1 MTEIQKFDIIETAN
15 PVLTVAPIEEETEML
30 GATDKIT
37 ALYCRLSVE
46 DMKEGKNGEKADES
60 NSIQTQKMILL
71 QYAKQN
77 HFPNPTFFVDDG
89 YSGVDFDNRPGFQQ
103 MLAEVKTG
111 RIGTII
117 TKDLSRLGRN
127 SAMTSLYINIVFPK
141 SGVRYIA
148 INDHFDSI
156 DMNSTECDMAGIKN
170 WFNEFFAKDTSR
182 KIRAVQKA
190 KGERGVP
197 LTTNV
202 PYGYIKDKENPQ
214 TWLIDPEAASVVKR
228 IFEMCM
234 NGRGPSQIA
243 NQLKADGV
251 LTPTAYKDS
260 VGIKSPN
267 TASENPCA
275 WNANTVVHIL
285 ERREYTGCTVNF
297 KTYTNSI
304 WDKKQRDNPVEKQ
317 AIFEDTHEAI
327 IEKDI
332 FDKVQIIRQQRQRR
346 TKSGI
351 TSTFSGLVYCADC
364 GEKLYYGA
372 TNNGKR
378 EGAFF
383 DCSLHWKHKDKCRTH
398 FIRESVLGRMV
409 LKHIQLVMGYILRY
423 RQHFIFVME
432 QQLQLESAEK
442 LQTSRKQLERNER
455 RIAELKRLFVK
466 IYEDNVRGKLNDER
480 FEMMSQNYEA
490 EQKQLE
496 AEVVAL
502 RQEIEVQER
511 QNENIERF
519 IRTADKYVDIEEID
533 PCMLRELIKA
543 IYVEAPD
550 KSSGKRRQKIHIQYD
565 GIGFIPL
572 EELAKKETA

>member
-1 MTEIQKFDIIETAN
+1 MTNTQISDTISATN
-15 PVLTVAPIEEETEML
+15 PVLTVAPIKEETEML

-46 DMKEGKNGEKADES
+46 DLKEGKNGEKADES

-111 RIGTII
+111 RVGTII

-260 VGIKSPN
+260 QGIKSPN
-267 TASENPCA
+267 TAPENPCG
-275 WNANTVVHIL
+275 WHGSTVVAIL

-304 WDKKQRDNPVEKQ
+304 WDKKKRVNTVENQ
-317 AIFEDTHEAI
+317 SVFYGTHEALVSV
-327 IEKDI
+327 DV
-332 FDKVQIIRQQRQRR
+332 FDKVQQIRQNRQRKTR
-346 TKSGI
+346 TGY
-351 TSTFSGLVYCADC
+351 TSTFSGLVFCADC

-383 DCSLHWKHKDKCRTH
+383 DCSRHLKNREKCPGH
-398 FIRESVLGRMV
+398 FIRESVLERLV
-409 LKHIQLVMGYILRY
+409 LRHIQLVTGYILHH
-423 RQHFIFVME
+423 RQHFVSVM
-432 QQLQLESAEK
+432 QRQLQLESEDNLKA
-442 LQTSRKQLERNER
+442 SRKQLERNER
-455 RIAELKRLFVK
+455 RIAELKRLFIK
-466 IYEDNVRGKLNDER
+466 IYEDNAMGKLNDER
-480 FEMMSQNYEA
+480 FDMMSQSYET

-496 AEVVAL
+496 AEEIAL
-502 RQEIEVQER
+502 RKEIEVQER
-511 QNENIERF
+511 QIENIAKF
-519 IRTADKYVDIEEID
+519 IPKAEKYVGIEEID
-533 PCMLRELIKA
+533 PYMLRELIQA

-550 KSSGKRRQKIHIQYD
+550 KSSGKRRQNIHIKYD

-572 EELAKKETA
+572 EELMKHE

>member
-1 MTEIQKFDIIETAN
+1 
-15 PVLTVAPIEEETEML
+15 
-30 GATDKIT
+30 
-37 ALYCRLSVE
+37 
-46 DMKEGKNGEKADES
+46 
-60 NSIQTQKMILL
+60 
-71 QYAKQN
+71 
-77 HFPNPTFFVDDG
+77 
-89 YSGVDFDNRPGFQQ
+89 
-103 MLAEVKTG
+103 
-111 RIGTII
+111 
-117 TKDLSRLGRN
+117 
-127 SAMTSLYINIVFPK
+127 MTSLYINIAFPK

-156 DMNSTECDMAGIKN
+156 NMNSTESDMAGIKN
-170 WFNEFFAKDTSR
+170 WFNEYYAKDTSH

-228 IFEMCM
+228 IFDMCM

-267 TASENPCA
+267 TASENPCG
-275 WNANTVVHIL
+275 WNSSTVVHIL

-304 WDKKQRDNPVEKQ
+304 WDKKQRETPVEKQ

-383 DCSLHWKHKDKCRTH
+383 DCSVHWKHKDKCGTH
-398 FIRESVLGRMV
+398 FIRESVLERMV

-442 LQTSRKQLERNER
+442 LQTSRKQLEHNER
-455 RIAELKRLFVK
+455 RISELKRLFAK
-466 IYEDNVRGKLNDER
+466 IYEDNVKGKLNDER
-480 FEMMSQNYEA
+480 LEMMSQNYEA
-490 EQKQLE
+490 EQRQLE

-550 KSSGKRRQKIHIQYD
+550 KSSGKRRQKIHIEYG

-572 EELAKKETA
+572 EKLAKKETA

>member
-1 MTEIQKFDIIETAN
+1 MTDIQKFDIIEPAN

-46 DMKEGKNGEKADES
+46 DLKEGKNGEKADES

-111 RIGTII
+111 RVGTII

-127 SAMTSLYINIVFPK
+127 SALTSLYINIAFPK

-156 DMNSTECDMAGIKN
+156 NMNSTESDMAGIKN
-170 WFNEFFAKDTSR
+170 WFNEYYAKDTSH

-214 TWLIDPEAASVVKR
+214 
-228 IFEMCM
+228 
-234 NGRGPSQIA
+234 
-243 NQLKADGV
+243 
-251 LTPTAYKDS
+251 
-260 VGIKSPN
+260 
-267 TASENPCA
+267 
-275 WNANTVVHIL
+275 
-285 ERREYTGCTVNF
+285 
-297 KTYTNSI
+297 
-304 WDKKQRDNPVEKQ
+304 
-317 AIFEDTHEAI
+317 
-327 IEKDI
+327 
-332 FDKVQIIRQQRQRR
+332 
-346 TKSGI
+346 
-351 TSTFSGLVYCADC
+351 
-364 GEKLYYGA
+364 
-372 TNNGKR
+372 
-378 EGAFF
+378 
-383 DCSLHWKHKDKCRTH
+383 
-398 FIRESVLGRMV
+398 
-409 LKHIQLVMGYILRY
+409 HIQLVMGYILRY

-442 LQTSRKQLERNER
+442 LQTSRKQLEHNER
-455 RIAELKRLFVK
+455 RISELKRLFAK
-466 IYEDNVRGKLNDER
+466 IYEDNVKGKLNDER
-480 FEMMSQNYEA
+480 LEMMSQNYEA
-490 EQKQLE
+490 EQRQLE

-550 KSSGKRRQKIHIQYD
+550 KSSGKRRQKIHIEYG

-572 EELAKKETA
+572 EKLAKKETA